1 MHRNILEM
9 INDGYFE
16 VDLAG
21 NLTFFNGAVCR
32 ILGYSKEELMGMNY
46 RNYTDPADA
55 KRVFQAYNLVY
66 KTEDPIMG
74 FDWKVIG
81 KSGARRHIEGSISLL
96 KDSSGN
102 KTGFLGV
109 VNDVSERKRAEAL
122 LKESEQRYRLLA
134 ENLNDIIVTMDMN
147 LNFTYISPSVYRVLG
162 YTTDE
167 FMSMK
172 ISDMVDPDTFNLLMD
187 IFKEE
192 LETEKRSDRDLK
204 RSRTLEYKHIRKD
217 GSKVWMETTLNF
229 LRNDNKD
236 AIGIIGIMH
245 DISDRKQMEEQLRF
259 EEKRFRNLVEHSSDV
274 IVVVNLEGNI
284 VYQNPAIEK
293 VLGYKPEERAG
304 KRGMEIVHP
313 DDVNFLAE
321 SFLTVISNPNTPA
334 IRGEVRLRHKDGT
347 YRTLEAVGSSL
358 VKDHV
363 VEAVIINYR
372 DITERKL
379 AEEALKES
387 EQRYLELSIIDDLT
401 QLYNSRHFYAQLE
414 REIERS
420 KRYEQP
426 LTLLMIDIDKFK
438 DFNDAY
444 GHIEGDNVLARLG
457 RVIKRCLRDSDT
469 AYRYGGEEFT
479 IILPMT
485 TSRDGFVTAERI
497 KDELNKEVFTPVPGK
512 EVIVTMSIGVAEYQ
526 LIEDMKI
533 FVNRTDQF
541 MYRAKHDGRNRICCE
556 A

>member
-363 VEAVIINYR
+363 VEGVIINYR

-379 AEEALKES
+379 AEEALKKS

-526 LIEDMKI
+526 LIEDMKT

>member
-1 MHRNILEM
+1 MHHDILEM

-21 NLTFFNGAVCR
+21 NFTFFNPSVCR
-32 ILGYSKEELMGMNY
+32 VLEYSREELMGMNY
-46 RNYTDPADA
+46 RNYTDPVNAN
-55 KRVFQAYNLVY
+55 KVFKAYNLVY
-66 KTEDPIMG
+66 KTENPITA
-74 FDWKVIG
+74 FDWQIIG
-81 KSGARRHIEGSISLL
+81 KSGTKRHIEGSISLL

-102 KTGFLGV
+102 KTGFLGI
-109 VNDVSERKRAEAL
+109 VNDVTERKRSEAL
-122 LKESEQRYRLLA
+122 LKESERRYRLLA

-147 LNFTYISPSVYRVLG
+147 LNFTYVSPSVYRVLG
-162 YTTDE
+162 YENGE
-167 FMSMK
+167 FINMK
-172 ISDMVDPDTFNLLMD
+172 VNDMVEPATFSLLMD

-192 LETEKRSDRDLK
+192 LEAEKRSDRDLK
-204 RSRTLEYKHIRKD
+204 RSRTLEYEHIRKV

-229 LRNDNKD
+229 LRNENND
-236 AIGIIGIMH
+236 AIGIIGILH

-259 EEKRFRNLVEHSSDV
+259 EEKRFRTLVEHSSDI
-274 IVVVNLEGNI
+274 IVVINLEGNI
-284 VYQNPAIEK
+284 IYQNPAIEK

-304 KRGMEIVHP
+304 KKGIEIVHP
-313 DDVNFLAE
+313 DDVNILADA
-321 SFLTVISNPNTPA
+321 FIAIISNPGVPA
-334 IRGEVRLRHKDGT
+334 VRGEVRLRHKDGT

-358 VKDHV
+358 VKDDV

-379 AEEALKES
+379 AEEALKKS
-387 EQRYLELSIIDDLT
+387 ERRYLELSIIDDLT

-414 REIERS
+414 KEMERS

-426 LTLLMIDIDKFK
+426 LTLLLLDLDKFK
-438 DFNDAY
+438 DFNNAY
-444 GHIEGDNVLARLG
+444 GHIEGDNVLARFG
-457 RVIKRCLRDSDT
+457 CVIKRCLRDSDT

-485 TSRDGFVTAERI
+485 ASRDGFVTAERI
-497 KDELNKEVFTPVPGK
+497 RDELSQEVFTPVPGQ
-512 EVIVTMSIGVAEYQ
+512 EVVVTMSVGVAEYQ
-526 LIEDMKI
+526 LIEDMKT

>member
-363 VEAVIINYR
+363 VEGVIINYR

-379 AEEALKES
+379 AEEALKKS